1 MNILTIV
8 PWIVSHGK
16 DAVKAI
22 CAASVALL
30 LAWSIYTHR
39 QNIKLSQE
47 LEMAQNNIEAYQ
59 GLVADSQQANNVLRL
74 DIRDLKNQNDI
85 MLHKLDSV
93 RSKLSIKPKQ
103 VQVAATQT
111 QSINVIESKGVGG
124 DIITILKDSIYSDS
138 IQFNDLTSVS
148 YTIGKDT
155 VSIGLDIRN
164 DQFLYIYDVKE
175 YKNKKSFIKR
185 LLTFDFKKI
194 HKTQYKIENTNDL
207 IKVGD
212 VRIVENTTK

>member
-30 LAWSIYTHR
+30 LAWSINIHR

-59 GLVADSQQANNVLRL
+59 GLIADSQQANNVLRL
-74 DIRDLKNQNDI
+74 NIKDLQNQNDAI
-85 MLHKLDSV
+85 LHKLDSV

-124 DIITILKDSIYSDS
+124 DIISIKDSIFSDS
-138 IQFNDLTSVS
+138 IRFNDLTLVN
-148 YTIGKDT
+148 YTISKDS
-155 VSIGLDIRN
+155 VSIGLDISN
-164 DQFLYIYDVKE
+164 NQYLYIFNTKE

-194 HKTQYKIENTNDL
+194 HKTKYEIVNTNDL

-212 VRIVENTTK
+212 VRIVETTTK

>member
-1 MNILTIV
+1 MNILTII
-8 PWIVSHGK
+8 PWIINHGRS
-16 DAVKAI
+16 AIKAI
-22 CAASVALL
+22 CVASVALL
-30 LAWSIYTHR
+30 LAWGINTHR

-74 DIRDLKNQNDI
+74 NIRDLKDQNDNI
-85 MLHKLDSV
+85 LHKLDSV

-103 VQVAATQT
+103 VQTAATQT

-124 DIITILKDSIYSDS
+124 DIISIKDSIYNDT
-138 IQFNDLTSVS
+138 INFNDLTTVTYSIS
-148 YTIGKDT
+148 KDT

-164 DQFLYIYDVKE
+164 EQYLYVFDTKE

-185 LLTFDFKKI
+185 LLTFDFKKV
-194 HKTQYKIENTNDL
+194 HKTTYKIKNTNDL
-207 IKVGD
+207 IETTD
-212 VRIVENTTK
+212 VRVVQNTTK